1 MIRDNRRFRCNE
13 FGGVLI
19 FWALGIVAF
28 LGFVALS
35 FDVGRIAN
43 TQTEMQTLV
52 DEVALAAGG
61 EIDRLPGAQERALA
75 AADDLI
81 RGKIQTFG
89 DGGQLLDRG
98 RALST
103 AECDALVD
111 AGGDPA
117 DCDGDFTVAFLDA
130 AGGPALTDATTR
142 FVRVTAVPRRVQ
154 TPLSR
159 GIALLTG
166 GSGLDFFDARATATA
181 GATTY
186 ACEPV
191 RFGFCVNPDPAAGYD
206 PSALE
211 GRQIRIADF
220 GSGNSGLLD
229 MSSMYPNV
237 EGPCSDVSV
246 NGVGYEV
253 CMYGAEGATSGCF
266 EVGDGLDTEP
276 GTKGGNF
283 LAAINTRFDIYTGV
297 TNNDERDI
305 DYRPAPN
312 VVRECTPQGNSGNNG
327 NGNGNNGGGTLP
339 AASLPRDSCFDG
351 GGCTTIGDGDWT
363 AGRADYL
370 LTNYGPLPDGGDTPE
385 DFPGDLADWVAV
397 STASTRWELYLAEL
411 AAADGGDILE
421 NRCITGVPE
430 TPGYAAA
437 PVSAD
442 GPGRRLMVGAAVDC
456 ASGIDI
462 NGRTQDVPAADY
474 FLMFLTEPA
483 DGGNEDIWL
492 EVVQE
497 IPTDG
502 TESLIYRV
510 VRLLD

>member
-1 MIRDNRRFRCNE
+1 MTRDMRKFLGKD
-13 FGGVLI
+13 GGGALI

-61 EIDRLPGAQERALA
+61 ELDRLPGARERARA
-75 AADDLI
+75 AAEDLI
-81 RGKIQTFG
+81 RDKIQTFG
-89 DGGQLLDRG
+89 DGGQ
-98 RALST
+98 ALTGGAATGSVAECLELIAGGET
-103 AECDALVD
+103 AEEC
-111 AGGDPA
+111 AGDY
-117 DCDGDFTVAFLDA
+117 FLEFLDSSRNLVVGAGNA
-130 AGGPALTDATTR
+130 ADSATR

-166 GSGLDFFDARATATA
+166 GSGLEFFDAAATATA
-181 GATTY
+181 GATTF

-206 PSALE
+206 PANLR
-211 GRQIRIADF
+211 GRQVRIADF

-237 EGPCSDVSV
+237 EGPCSEVSV

-266 EVGDGLDTEP
+266 EVSDGLDTEP

-283 LAAINTRFDIYTGV
+283 LAAINTRFDEYSGV
-297 TNNDERDI
+297 TNNDDNNL

-312 VVRECTPQGNSGNNG
+312 VIRECTPSTPQVNQGIE
-327 NGNGNNGGGTLP
+327 P
-339 AASLPRDSCFDG
+339 VASLPRDSCFAAGTCD
-351 GGCTTIGDGDWT
+351 TIGNGDWT
-363 AGRADYL
+363 TGRAAYL
-370 LTNYGPLPDGGDTPE
+370 ETNYGLADGGEAPE
-385 DFPGDLADWVAV
+385 DFPGDYLEWIAV

-421 NRCITGVPE
+421 NRCISGVPE
-430 TPGYAAA
+430 EWSSQGSSQA
-437 PVSAD
+437 SAD
-442 GPGRRLMVGAAVDC
+442 GPARRVMVGAAVDC

-483 DGGNEDIWL
+483 EGGNEDIWL

-502 TESLIYRV
+502 TESLVYRV